1 MPLDGLP
8 PGFADCKRDPSCSR
22 GPSPL
27 RHDDDPKPRMTNF
40 KKSIRKGPCAPHDGF
55 GTREWED
62 RWPRARER
70 AAGKCKSFKK
80 RTAPKHINDL
90 PPTSTSPWSRQKR
103 KHNLINQ
110 VQAFAGPGQARESK
124 RATTLLEQGGERCGT
139 YKVRHTKI
147 LSQSVWFR

>member
-70 AAGKCKSFKK
+70 EPPENVNHSRKGQLQNTLTTAPQPPLLLGVAKNANITSLIKCKHLLARVKPGNQ
-80 RTAPKHINDL
+80 RGRRRC
-90 PPTSTSPWSRQKR
+90 WSR
-103 KHNLINQ
+103 
-110 VQAFAGPGQARESK
+110 A
-124 RATTLLEQGGERCGT
+124 ERD
-139 YKVRHTKI
+139 VEPTK
-147 LSQSVWFR
+147 